1 MIIKKSK
8 KKIMKKSQKQ
18 KQTQK
23 QNVSVNIDL
32 SKKSVQRK
40 RLVTEP
46 KQKEIKSQP
55 SIIITQA
62 PAQLV
67 PQQPSFSPRQGGFVR
82 ENELPEIF
90 SGIINQILSAK
101 KQPDSQLTNNLTQP
115 NQMVSGSLSEIS
127 SLTSDVYT
135 PPLQAPKNQT
145 KKFKDFDF
153 VTPKPDFKFNTKEQI
168 GGLLSKIP
176 NEKVEKVVL
185 SQSEKSD
192 NNLSNLVVHQKKAEE
207 KPVFENEVEK
217 AFYDDPEY
225 NENIGEKLED
235 VNAQEIINVSGD
247 LPQLQQEEK
256 EIENISPLPTSK
268 YESSSEYKS
277 ASSGIEGK
285 SDPESYIKK
294 KIEKEAADKRKQ
306 ESIIAAKELLIYDLK
321 NKKVE
326 IITEGKDKYALFR
339 GNKVKLNKNGMP
351 NKNSLDSLFSTGKN
365 IFEKNN
371 I

>member
-18 KQTQK
+18 KQTQR

-46 KQKEIKSQP
+46 KQKEIKSP
-55 SIIITQA
+55 IIITQA
-62 PAQLV
+62 PAQPV
-67 PQQPSFSPRQGGFVR
+67 PQQPSFS
-82 ENELPEIF
+82 PEIF

-101 KQPDSQLTNNLTQP
+101 KQPDSQLINNLTQP

-127 SLTSDVYT
+127 SLTSEDYN
-135 PPLQAPKNQT
+135 PPQQAPKNAT

-153 VTPKPDFKFNTKEQI
+153 VTPTPNFKFNTKEQI

-185 SQSEKSD
+185 SESEKSA
-192 NNLSNLVVHQKKAEE
+192 NNLSNLVVHQKKVEE

-217 AFYDDPEY
+217 AFYDDPEH
-225 NENIGEKLED
+225 NENIAMKLED
-235 VNAQEIINVSGD
+235 VDDQEIVNVGGD
-247 LPQLQQEEK
+247 LPQLEQEEK
-256 EIENISPLPTSK
+256 EIENISPLPVSK

-285 SDPESYIKK
+285 SDPEGYIKK

-306 ESIIAAKELLIYDLK
+306 ESIIAAKELLINDIK
-321 NKKVE
+321 TGKAE
-326 IITEGKDKYALFR
+326 IITEKGSKYALFR
-339 GNKVKLNKNGMP
+339 GHKIKLTKQGIP
-351 NKNSLDSLFSTGKN
+351 NKNSLDSLFSSEKN